1 MQRKKKRDRELRIRE
16 KVYKEWVKCRVKNA
30 LWQSLSRSIN
40 NGLKIGEIYNQKQN
54 QHETYMQ
61 EWIFKNRKKK
71 KNIYRVNC
79 NTAALG

>member
-16 KVYKEWVKCRVKNA
+16 KVYKVWVKCRMKNA
-30 LWQSLSRSIN
+30 FWQSMSRSMN
-40 NGLKIGEIYNQKQN
+40 NGLNGEIYNQKQN

-61 EWIFKNRKKK
+61 EWIFKNRKK
-71 KNIYRVNC
+71 NTYRVNC

>member
-1 MQRKKKRDRELRIRE
+1 M
-16 KVYKEWVKCRVKNA
+16 KNA
-30 LWQSLSRSIN
+30 FWQSMSRSMT
-40 NGLKIGEIYNQKQN
+40 NGLNGEIYNQKQN

-71 KNIYRVNC
+71 KNTNRVNC